1 MFSLTELQH
10 QLVGFHRSPAPV
22 AHLHQVA
29 KIELAAKRSFTA
41 DSFLYSSTTFLSIR
55 CIMKSIMLMLLVAA
69 TLTLSL
75 ALQIAPRLSRQRLTT
90 ASTFS
95 RISPTKLYST
105 AGSTTD
111 SAEVDNGVNFYA
123 LDSADQNVGFGD
135 FSLMA
140 SQSETGRKY
149 VDVETLGKEGGPKDG
164 DVVWIRGRVSSVRAK
179 GNACFMVVRSGV
191 FNTVQACHFKDKEN
205 PDESKKMIK
214 YAGALAL
221 ESIVDIMG
229 VVVAADVKSCSI
241 SNVELQIKRI
251 YAVRR
256 YKVYFLIFQTIVEHL
271 FRSLMKHILI

>member
-1 MFSLTELQH
+1 
-10 QLVGFHRSPAPV
+10 
-22 AHLHQVA
+22 
-29 KIELAAKRSFTA
+29 
-41 DSFLYSSTTFLSIR
+41 
-55 CIMKSIMLMLLVAA
+55 MKSMMLTLLIAA

-75 ALQIAPRLSRQRLTT
+75 ALKIAPRLSRQTLTKASSLTRKTICYAT
-90 ASTFS
+90 AEPIT
-95 RISPTKLYST
+95 
-105 AGSTTD
+105 GS
-111 SAEVDNGVNFYA
+111 VDLNDGVDFYA
-123 LDSADQNVGFGD
+123 LNSADQSVGFGD

-140 SQSETGRKY
+140 SQGETGRKY

-214 YAGALAL
+214 YAGGLAL

-251 YAVRR
+251 YAV
-256 YKVYFLIFQTIVEHL
+256 KQCWMHF
-271 FRSLMKHILI
+271 ILITFQIYFIVRVFDAQFNIHLIITFD